1 METRVVWYAARVL
14 FSRSAGGVVSRPVL
28 GVRAMRD
35 WIEDRFELGIAVLF
49 VSVTAISWLLA
60 FVPCVLIGS
69 VAMCFRK
76 QQQGG

>member
-1 METRVVWYAARVL
+1 
-14 FSRSAGGVVSRPVL
+14 
-28 GVRAMRD
+28 MRD

-76 QQQGG
+76 QQQQGG